1 EEEEE
6 EEEKIP
12 SSSMIS
18 TSSLSYDE
26 EIEMA
31 IDSSSSE
38 ERGGRDVEDGVGVE
52 AVVMLKKLESAQSE
66 EDTQTE
72 EEESESSGRTAEE
85 TEDGEEEEEDWGYE
99 RAGPSRLW
107 QLEFMDEIRREAENS
122 LPSNG
127 NAPEQNGG
135 SKMKKS
141 KTHDGATGGQQKNNK
156 VAPSSTNHNDDSPPQ
171 QQQFRSPPHPQLI
184 DWASVEEKQHKAA
197 AAAAM
202 SPQYHPPYSASPGSH
217 GSRGSSE
224 DEYEHHAGGGRDE
237 EVLGSDDEEQ
247 EDPKDYKRGG
257 YHPVSIGDVFNGK
270 YHVIR
275 KLGWGHFSTVWL
287 CWDTNQRRFV
297 ALKIVKSAEHYT
309 EAALDEI
316 KLLLGIRDGDSA
328 DPHRDKV
335 VQLLDS
341 FSITGVNGNHI
352 CMVFEVLGCN
362 LLKLIIRSN
371 YAGLEIEKVRSI
383 IRQVLEGLDYM
394 HTKCQIIHT
403 DIKPEN
409 VLVTMT
415 HDEIKQMAQNAVV
428 ATKMNVKMSGS
439 AVSTAP
445 SHVQKKVA
453 ETMNKNKKKK
463 LKRKRKK
470 QRELLEQQLAQ
481 MEGLQVDADAIA
493 NVLSVEDL
501 DEGSDVDVEGDD
513 VTASSSQLPGM
524 LEEGER
530 HTSLSPFSD
539 PASPMSIPPL
549 MMQPSKD
556 IPSADQLTVKIADLG
571 NACWTHHHF
580 TEDIQTRQYRALEVL
595 IGSGYGPPADIW
607 STACMA
613 FELATGDYLFE
624 PHQGS
629 NYTRDDD
636 HLAHIVELLGSI
648 PPAVYKKGAHWRDF
662 FNKNGRLLHINQL
675 KPWTMLEV
683 LTQKY
688 EWNFKDALQFTS
700 FLTPML
706 EFDTDKRATAAACLQ
721 HDWLKPFG
729 GRTPPNERERE
740 GEEEERMERH
750 RMRNG
755 GGGGHRRED
764 RLADDHQEP
773 GPSGLNGNREPS
785 YDPPSDE
792 RDEGEE
798 HEEEEVIRV

>member
-1 EEEEE
+1 MPSA
-6 EEEKIP
+6 EEKKVLTMQKKKKRKNNKKKGGAKP
-12 SSSMIS
+12 VAQPP
-18 TSSLSYDE
+18 TSLRNGNDVVSDGCISYD
-26 EIEMA
+26 
-31 IDSSSSE
+31 
-38 ERGGRDVEDGVGVE
+38 
-52 AVVMLKKLESAQSE
+52 
-66 EDTQTE
+66 
-72 EEESESSGRTAEE
+72 
-85 TEDGEEEEEDWGYE
+85 
-99 RAGPSRLW
+99 
-107 QLEFMDEIRREAENS
+107 EAENS

-127 NAPEQNGG
+127 NAVEQNGG
-135 SKMKKS
+135 NKMKKS
-141 KTHDGATGGQQKNNK
+141 KTHDGATGQQKNNK
-156 VAPSSTNHNDDSPPQ
+156 AANHNNEPPQ
-171 QQQFRSPPHPQLI
+171 TPQQVRSPPHPQLI
-184 DWASVEEKQHKAA
+184 DWASVEEKQKAA
-197 AAAAM
+197 EAVAAM
-202 SPQYHPPYSASPGSH
+202 SPPYHPHYSASPGSQ
-217 GSRGSSE
+217 GSRGSSDE
-224 DEYEHHAGGGRDE
+224 EYENGGGGGRDRDE

-257 YHPVSIGDVFNGK
+257 YHPVAIGDVFNGK

-309 EAALDEI
+309 EAAMDEI

-341 FSITGVNGNHI
+341 FSISGVNGNHV

-415 HDEIKQMAQNAVV
+415 HDEIKQMAQHAVV
-428 ATKMNVKMSGS
+428 ATKLNVKMSGS

-463 LKRKRKK
+463 MKRKRKK
-470 QRELLEQQLAQ
+470 QRELLEAQLSQ
-481 MEGLQVDADAIA
+481 MEGLAVDADVIA
-493 NVLSVEDL
+493 NVLSDDGKLVEDVE
-501 DEGSDVDVEGDD
+501 EGSDVDVETDD
-513 VTASSSQLPGM
+513 VTTDSSRIPVQP
-524 LEEGER
+524 EEDDR
-530 HTSLSPFSD
+530 HTSLPPFSE
-539 PASPMSIPPL
+539 PGSPMSVPPL
-549 MMQPSKD
+549 LLPPSKET
-556 IPSADQLTVKIADLG
+556 PPADQLTVKIADLG

-595 IGSGYGPPADIW
+595 IGAGYGTPADIW

-662 FNKNGRLLHINQL
+662 FNKHGKLLHINQL
-675 KPWTMLEV
+675 KPWSMMEV
-683 LTQKY
+683 LLQKY

-706 EFDTDKRATAAACLQ
+706 EFDQDKRATAAQCLQ

-729 GRTPPNERERE
+729 GRPAPGSAAAAEREESGQDRRE
-740 GEEEERMERH
+740 EAHNGHHKAGGEGRRL
-750 RMRNG
+750 
-755 GGGGHRRED
+755 RRED
-764 RLADDHQEP
+764 RLADDNQEP
-773 GPSGLNGNREPS
+773 GPSGLNGNHGEG
-785 YDPPSDE
+785 DE
-792 RDEGEE
+792 EE
-798 HEEEEVIRV
+798 EELEEEEVIAV